1 MGNVCAEQSRVII
14 SAGEGYH
21 QYGGRLSSVWWKVI
35 ISMVEGYITTEDVQY
50 SGRLSSVQWSEYYQY
65 IEGIPLVGLYP
76 EVSLIN

>member
-1 MGNVCAEQSRVII
+1 
-14 SAGEGYH
+14 
-21 QYGGRLSSVWWKVI
+21 
-35 ISMVEGYITTEDVQY
+35 MVEGYITTEDVQY